1 MLKGNKYILKVVIF
15 FILNLHNNII
25 VLKLGGNF
33 MKFLGYLFLFIV
45 LIAGGFLLAY
55 FHVLDPVFN
64 WIGSLFH

>member
-1 MLKGNKYILKVVIF
+1 
-15 FILNLHNNII
+15 
-25 VLKLGGNF
+25 

-45 LIAGGFLLAY
+45 LVAGGFLLAY